1 MFFVGVLRV
10 VSSAAQKSHQQEDDI
25 IKVGRGGSK
34 LFIKILENYR
44 CSYKQPTYHCSLSEI
59 FSYLL
64 IYRRLL
70 RIF

>member
-44 CSYKQPTYHCSLSEI
+44 CSYKQPTYHC
-59 FSYLL
+59 
-64 IYRRLL
+64 
-70 RIF
+70 